1 VLEANLRAS
10 EPGSPVWVKF
20 RELAGLLT
28 GDPGADTQDGL
39 RWVHDLVTDLQVPG
53 LRRYGLSA
61 ADLDLIAERGLA
73 ASSMKANPVTF
84 NQAALVAILVKA
96 M

>member
-10 EPGSPVWVKF
+10 GRGSPVWVKF

-28 GDPGADTQDGL
+28 GDPGADAQEGL
-39 RWVHDLVTDLQVPG
+39 RWVQDLVTELQVPG
-53 LRRYGLSA
+53 LGSYGLTA
-61 ADLDLIAERGLA
+61 ADLDHIAERGLA

-84 NQAALVAILVKA
+84 DRAALVNILAKA